1 MNKLVVFDI
10 DGVVADFEW
19 KLVKTLAGEFPGN
32 DDFTANRDKFKL
44 ESRYTGEVLRRAKQ
58 LTADPNFY
66 YDMNHVSGA
75 FSFVTDLVD
84 NGFSVMFYS
93 SRPTYMNN
101 VTRRWLHKEF
111 GWYFENSFGVFVGV
125 RDKSFFLSELTGSTI
140 EFVVEDNPEEIQTL
154 KSNGFTVLTW
164 ENPWNE
170 GIFPRLYLRKDGEL
184 MLWVASYIEAE
195 PFWKVMESP

>member
-10 DGVVADFEW
+10 DGVVADFER
-19 KLVKTLAGEFPGN
+19 KLVKTLAEEFAG
-32 DDFTANRDKFKL
+32 DDMLSNRDRFKL
-44 ESRYTGEVLRRAKQ
+44 EDRYAGEMLRRAKQ

-66 YDMNHVSGA
+66 YDVSSIPGA
-75 FSFVTDLVD
+75 FSFVSELMD
-84 NGFSVMFYS
+84 NGFAVMFYS
-93 SRPTYMNN
+93 SRPVFMNN

-111 GWYFENSFGVFVGV
+111 GSYFESSFGVFVGV
-125 RDKSFFLSELTGSTI
+125 QDKSYFLSELTGSTI

-184 MLWVASYIEAE
+184 MFWVASYIEAE